1 MRLEANNIGFRYGK
15 GPWVLRGV
23 NLTVEQGEVVG
34 LVGPSGCGKTTL
46 GRILAGYAKPEEGRV
61 LLQGQPLPKS
71 GYHPVQLVHQHPEKA
86 VNPRWPMQ
94 KTLIEGWEGWEGP
107 GGWEGQEGQQ
117 PDGDLL
123 HSLGI
128 ETDWLCRWPNELSG
142 GELQR
147 FCVARALSPK
157 TRFLI
162 ADEITT
168 MLDAITQ
175 AQIWQVVF
183 DTVRRHRMGLL
194 VISHDQNLINRLC
207 SRVIALG

>member
-1 MRLEANNIGFRYGK
+1 MRLEAHNLGFRYGS

-23 NLTVEQGEVVG
+23 NLAVEQGEAVG
-34 LVGPSGCGKTTL
+34 LIGPSGSGKTTL
-46 GRILAGYAKPEEGRV
+46 GRVLAGYAKPEEGRV
-61 LLQGQPLPKS
+61 LLEGQSLPKT
-71 GYHPVQLVHQHPEKA
+71 GYHPVQLVCQHPEKA

-94 KTLIEGWEGWEGP
+94 KTLNEGWEGR
-107 GGWEGQEGQQ
+107 Q

-123 HSLGI
+123 NSLGI
-128 ETDWLCRWPNELSG
+128 EQDWLRRWPNELSG

-147 FCVARALSPK
+147 FCVARALSQK

-175 AQIWQVVF
+175 AQIWQVLL
-183 DTVRRHRMGLL
+183 DAVRRHRMGLL
-194 VISHDQNLINRLC
+194 VISHDYNLIKRLC
-207 SRVIALG
+207 SSVIALV